1 VKAVLA
7 DYKSAPIPER
17 LRAAIAFLHKL
28 TLTPTELSAADAEAA
43 RAAGLSDKAL
53 EEAIYVAFCFNTI
66 DRIADA
72 FDFEMT
78 PPTGLKWIGRILSGP
93 GYKLASVPG

>member
-1 VKAVLA
+1 VRAVLA
-7 DYKSAPIPER
+7 DYKTAPIDER
-17 LRAAIAFLHKL
+17 LRAAIGFLVKL
-28 TLTPTELSAADAEAA
+28 TRSPTELGPDDAAALL
-43 RAAGLSDKAL
+43 AAGLSDRAI
-53 EEAIYVAFCFNTI
+53 EEAIYVAFLFNTI

-78 PPTGLKWIGRILSGP
+78 PPEGIKWIARILSGP